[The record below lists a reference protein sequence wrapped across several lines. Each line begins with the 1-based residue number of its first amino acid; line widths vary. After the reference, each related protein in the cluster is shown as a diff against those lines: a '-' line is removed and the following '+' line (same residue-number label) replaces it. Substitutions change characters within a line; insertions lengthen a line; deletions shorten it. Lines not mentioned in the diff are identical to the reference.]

1 MSDADR
7 MGRSRPRRLA
17 GLRVGQSLSITIGVL
32 LAFAV
37 IGIGLALVANG
48 RLSDRRD
55 LLLNEI
61 GPSLRSA
68 IQLENGLV
76 NEETGLRGYAIAQ
89 QPSFLEPYRQGLATE
104 ASAFADLRAR
114 TGATGPR
121 VARQLTQLRQRIS
134 TWRAQYVIPAL
145 ADVAKMHRLS
155 VAASLQGKRLF
166 DAVRRPLTSVQSE
179 LNREDVATRSQ
190 LSSAANLLQGVLIA
204 AGVLILGSLL
214 GAGVFLRRMII
225 APLARLGA
233 EAKRVASGEFTV
245 PLTVHPGPREIAE
258 MGAEIDAMRERIV
271 RELALVSDAH
281 VQLASQ
287 AEDLRRSNA
296 ELEQFAYVASH
307 DLQEPLRK
315 VASFCQALQL
325 RYGDSLDE
333 RAQQYIEFAVDGARR
348 MQALI
353 NALLSLSRVGRG
365 GEPSE
370 TVALSEALDRAKRSL
385 ASELDG
391 AGARLVVDPLPVVR
405 GERSLLV
412 SLFQNLLANAVKF
425 RGSQAPVVRIEC
437 RAGTG
442 EWELSVADNGIGI
455 DPEYAER
462 VFQIF
467 QRLHT
472 RDAYDGTG
480 IGLALCRKIVEHHG
494 GRIWLDPAYS
504 SGACFRLTLPMD
516 DSHQHIPQADGSR

>member
-1 MSDADR
+1 VSDVDR
-7 MGRSRPRRLA
+7 MGPSWPRRLA
-17 GLRVGQSLSITIGVL
+17 GLRVGQSLSITIGAL

-48 RLSDRRD
+48 RLSDRRN

-76 NEETGLRGYAIAQ
+76 NQETGLRGYLIAQ

-121 VARQLTQLRQRIS
+121 VARQLTQLGQRIG
-134 TWRAQYVIPAL
+134 TWRADYVMPAL
-145 ADVAKMHRLS
+145 VDVAKMHRLS
-155 VAASLQGKRLF
+155 VTASLQGKRLF
-166 DAVRRPLTSVQSE
+166 DAVRRPLASVQDE

-214 GAGVFLRRMII
+214 GAGVFLRTLII
-225 APLARLGA
+225 APLGRLGA
-233 EAKRVASGEFTV
+233 EAKRVAGGEFSV
-245 PLTVHPGPREIAE
+245 PLAVDPGPREIAE

-348 MQALI
+348 MQVLI
-353 NALLSLSRVGRG
+353 NALLALSRVGRG
-365 GEPSE
+365 GQPSE
-370 TVALSEALDRAKRSL
+370 PVALSEALDSARRSL
-385 ASELDG
+385 AGELDE

-412 SLFQNLLANAVKF
+412 SLFQNLLGNAVKF

-462 VFQIF
+462 IFQIF
-467 QRLHT
+467 QRLHA

-504 SGACFRLTLPMD
+504 PGACFRLTLPMD
-516 DSHQHIPQADGSR
+516 DSHQHIPQADGA